1 MTLASNPA
9 GELSR
14 QGVART
20 KAGAA
25 ALSRSVGAA
34 ARTSQTIGIEWMDYL
49 KQVSS
54 EVVATTE
61 KVVKAGSPVK
71 AMTIQGD
78 FVKAAGEL
86 WMARAGT
93 FRDLY
98 ATLATDMAGP
108 FAKPFASPLAAAT
121 GRSVAAATEGNAA

>member
-1 MTLASNPA
+1 MTLASNSA

-14 QGVART
+14 QGAART
-20 KAGAA
+20 KAGTA
-25 ALSRSVGAA
+25 ALSRSVGAI
-34 ARTSQTIGIEWMDYL
+34 ARTNQTIAIEWMDYL

-61 KVVKAGSPVK
+61 KIVKAGSPVK
-71 AMTIQGD
+71 AMAIQRD
-78 FVKAAGEL
+78 FVKAEGEL

-108 FAKPFASPLAAAT
+108 FAKPFANPIAAAM
-121 GRSVAAATEGNAA
+121 GRADAAATERKAA